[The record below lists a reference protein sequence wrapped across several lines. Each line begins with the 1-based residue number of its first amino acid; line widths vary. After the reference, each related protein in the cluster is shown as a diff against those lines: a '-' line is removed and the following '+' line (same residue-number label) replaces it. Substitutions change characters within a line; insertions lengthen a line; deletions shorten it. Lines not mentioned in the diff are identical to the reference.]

1 MRYHLD
7 KVIVGGALPPAPTN
21 SCQAGWRGASLTRRS
36 YTVRFRGQLP
46 IIAIELTMSGDAL
59 GVTSSDSQ
67 GLYACRS
74 SLFKPL

>member
-1 MRYHLD
+1 
-7 KVIVGGALPPAPTN
+7 
-21 SCQAGWRGASLTRRS
+21 
-36 YTVRFRGQLP
+36 
-46 IIAIELTMSGDAL
+46 MSGDAL